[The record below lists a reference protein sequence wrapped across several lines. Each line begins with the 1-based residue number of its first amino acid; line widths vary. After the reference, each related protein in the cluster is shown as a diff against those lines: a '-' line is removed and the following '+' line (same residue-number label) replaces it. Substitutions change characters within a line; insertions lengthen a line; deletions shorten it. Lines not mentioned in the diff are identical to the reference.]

1 MAESLDKVIKGCLK
15 GNKADQ
21 NRLYNHFSGK
31 MYGVCLRF
39 ASGYD
44 EAQDI
49 LQEGFIKVFDKLSS
63 FKGQGSLEGWIKR
76 IFINTAIEKYREK
89 VFHLSVHEMSDNGHY
104 SEENMGPSAM
114 GVKELLAFIQRLPV
128 QYRLVFNLYA
138 LEGLNHKEIGAMLGI
153 TESTS
158 RSNLSRA
165 RMLLQEMIK
174 KETHMAHATTT
185 DKRLNNN

>member
-1 MAESLDKVIKGCLK
+1 MTDPLETVIKGCLK

-21 NRLYNHFSGK
+21 HRLYKLFSQK

-49 LQEGFIKVFDKLSS
+49 LQEGFIKVFEKLSTYQG
-63 FKGQGSLEGWIKR
+63 KGSLEGWIKR
-76 IFINTAIEKYREK
+76 IFINIAIEKYRER
-89 VFHLSVHEMSDNGHY
+89 VYHLSIHDMSENGHHA
-104 SEENMGPSAM
+104 EENAGPSSL
-114 GVKELLAFIQRLPV
+114 GVQDLLALIQQLPV
-128 QYRLVFNLYA
+128 QYRLVFNLHTMD
-138 LEGLNHKEIGAMLGI
+138 GLNHKEIGVMLGI

-165 RMLLQEMIK
+165 RLLLQEMIK
-174 KETHMAHATTT
+174 KEVHLI
-185 DKRLNNN
+185 DKTITN